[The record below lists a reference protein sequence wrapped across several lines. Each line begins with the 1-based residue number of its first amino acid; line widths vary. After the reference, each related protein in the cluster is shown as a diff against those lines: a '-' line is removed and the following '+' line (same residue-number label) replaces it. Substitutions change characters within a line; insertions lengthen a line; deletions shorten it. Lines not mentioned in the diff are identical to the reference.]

1 MGSPLKLLVSRRRTL
16 SLWRALK
23 PQFPTS
29 NSVQDS
35 VFSCFPIQINLLQ
48 SRYFA
53 PEPLI
58 LKPDIYSYSKS
69 FCSRSSSSAE
79 DSIQGP
85 TAIDYRYVYTS
96 SSYLIPLCIFFWFLH
111 ISQIEYRHVERSWFL
126 ELTFLTL
133 WEIGDKWKRQS
144 RREIFSF
151 YEEAQTIFEALED
164 TNDQWDVFLSL
175 KNEEKD
181 ISSNWMT

>member
-85 TAIDYRYVYTS
+85 TAIDYRYVYSS
-96 SSYLIPLCIFFWFLH
+96 SSYLIPLCIFFFDFF
-111 ISQIEYRHVERSWFL
+111 IY
-126 ELTFLTL
+126 
-133 WEIGDKWKRQS
+133 
-144 RREIFSF
+144 
-151 YEEAQTIFEALED
+151 
-164 TNDQWDVFLSL
+164 L
-175 KNEEKD
+175 K
-181 ISSNWMT
+181 